1 LSDIFKG
8 FRGLN
13 RSTEF
18 PSVCATCTQKRC
30 KIQKAFKAIAKAG
43 ILEAELVVIKCEN
56 HELNHEKFLSAVRAE
71 SFVTKVKSLE

>member
-1 LSDIFKG
+1 MNGDERSVKSVEYIFKG

-30 KIQKAFKAIAKAG
+30 KIQKVFKSIAKAG

-56 HELNHEKFLSAVRAE
+56 HELKRMDSVE
-71 SFVTKVKSLE
+71 